1 MPDGRSPQTE
11 KQAHIVSI
19 YYSIFSRLSKDN
31 LKFRM
36 RMKIVILIAKGK
48 RDKKRGLSQFFVY
61 LWRAIKNE
69 TLVKN
74 GIRARKTLRRGEGAT
89 MAGKCPCCMCNN
101 ARVDDKLTED
111 DNLSYLAVEESVRP
125 FRILFASGC
134 GEPFRLLVQFL
145 IDGQW
150 SAAAVYYPRY
160 CPNCGRELL
169 EYGPGA

>member
-1 MPDGRSPQTE
+1 MNQLCYFIT
-11 KQAHIVSI
+11 
-19 YYSIFSRLSKDN
+19 L
-31 LKFRM
+31 FRKNQGVFLFLWTL
-36 RMKIVILIAKGK
+36 KIVILIAKGK

-111 DNLSYLAVEESVRP
+111 DNLSYLAVGESVRP
-125 FRILFASGC
+125 FQILFASG
-134 GEPFRLLVQFL
+134 GGKPFRLLVEFL
-145 IDGQW
+145 IDNRW
-150 SAAAVYYPRY
+150 STAAVYYPRY

>member
-1 MPDGRSPQTE
+1 MLIYVTTMHFVM
-11 KQAHIVSI
+11 QAFSK
-19 YYSIFSRLSKDN
+19 IFSDV
-31 LKFRM
+31 
-36 RMKIVILIAKGK
+36 KIVILIAKGK

>member
-1 MPDGRSPQTE
+1 MKRFLFVFTAAFLLLTCSIPAFADWSDDSADKVFIPDVPSFVSP
-11 KQAHIVSI
+11 
-19 YYSIFSRLSKDN
+19 
-31 LKFRM
+31 
-36 RMKIVILIAKGK
+36 
-48 RDKKRGLSQFFVY
+48 
-61 LWRAIKNE
+61 
-69 TLVKN
+69 N
-74 GIRARKTLRRGEGAT
+74 GNTT
-89 MAGKCPCCMCNN
+89 AGKCPCCMCNN